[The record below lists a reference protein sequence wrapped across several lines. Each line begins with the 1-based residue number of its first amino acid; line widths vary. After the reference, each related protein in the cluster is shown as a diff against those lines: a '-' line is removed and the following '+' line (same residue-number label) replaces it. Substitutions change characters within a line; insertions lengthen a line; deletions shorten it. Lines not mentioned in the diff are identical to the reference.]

1 MSSKKNNN
9 LRKRF
14 KKEASPTFKAI
25 NSSIEIDKF
34 LYQEDIQGSM
44 AHVKMLATK
53 KIISN
58 SDYKKISFGLKK
70 ILSEIKSGKF
80 KFKEDLEDIHM
91 NIEGRLEE
99 LIGDVAG
106 KLHTARSRND
116 QVVTD
121 VKLWMKK
128 EIDEVS
134 TKIKKLQKLIIK
146 KSENNIDTLIPGMT
160 HYQTAQPVSFAHH
173 LMAYYE
179 MLKRDHERFIQSK
192 ERLDQNP
199 LGAGA
204 LAGTSFNIDRIQT
217 TKILG
222 FKEPTKN
229 SLDTVS
235 DRDFIMDFIF
245 SSSMC
250 SLHLSR
256 LAEEFILW
264 SSDLIKFIDLGDNV
278 LSSSSIMPQKKN
290 PDAMELVRAKASII
304 ISNLSA
310 IQNIMKGLP
319 LSYSKDLQE
328 DKSLLTNTC
337 KNLKL
342 SIDCMIDVIDSL
354 KLNKKNMENAIKLS
368 YSNAT
373 ELADWFVKNLGY
385 SFRVAHGLTA
395 KIVNFAE
402 QRGIQLNELE
412 LNEYQEFDININES
426 VYSAI
431 DYKMSVDNKRSY
443 GGTSRLEVRK
453 MIKLAKKE
461 IQK

>member
-1 MSSKKNNN
+1 
-9 LRKRF
+9 
-14 KKEASPTFKAI
+14 
-25 NSSIEIDKF
+25 
-34 LYQEDIQGSM
+34 
-44 AHVKMLATK
+44 
-53 KIISN
+53 
-58 SDYKKISFGLKK
+58 
-70 ILSEIKSGKF
+70 
-80 KFKEDLEDIHM
+80 
-91 NIEGRLEE
+91 
-99 LIGDVAG
+99 
-106 KLHTARSRND
+106 
-116 QVVTD
+116 
-121 VKLWMKK
+121 
-128 EIDEVS
+128 
-134 TKIKKLQKLIIK
+134 
-146 KSENNIDTLIPGMT
+146 
-160 HYQTAQPVSFAHH
+160 
-173 LMAYYE
+173 MAYYE
-179 MLKRDHERFIQSK
+179 MLKRDHERFVQSK

-204 LAGTSFNIDRIQT
+204 LAGTSFNIDRFQT

-354 KLNKKNMENAIKLS
+354 KLNKKNMENAIKSS